1 MTKIPWTDQTWNP
14 IVGCSKIS
22 DGCKNCYAETMAAR
36 LSVMLGRI
44 GTGGQT
50 DAWSAYSSVVTDRR
64 WNGSTALIASALSKP
79 FLRKKPARFFV
90 GSMGDLFHPSVP
102 SVWIDQVMAVVSLCS
117 RHIFQLLTKRPE
129 RMCEYFER
137 YYAGT
142 PPLPNIWLGV
152 TAENQ
157 AMADERIPAL
167 LQIPASKRYI
177 SVEPILG
184 PIEVPDDVLR
194 NLDWVIIG
202 AESGPN
208 RRQCSLEWVSRLG
221 ILCNC
226 AAVPWFVKQI
236 HDINGKLVKSPANWP
251 REFPI

>member
-36 LSVMLGRI
+36 LSVMIGRI

-79 FLRKKPARFFV
+79 LLRKKPARFFV

-102 SVWIDQVMAVVSLCS
+102 SEWIDQVMAVVSLCS

-129 RMCEYFER
+129 RMREYFER

-177 SVEPILG
+177 SVEPMLG

-251 REFPI
+251 QEFPK

>member
-1 MTKIPWTDQTWNP
+1 M
-14 IVGCSKIS
+14 
-22 DGCKNCYAETMAAR
+22 
-36 LSVMLGRI
+36 
-44 GTGGQT
+44 
-50 DAWSAYSSVVTDRR
+50 
-64 WNGSTALIASALSKP
+64 
-79 FLRKKPARFFV
+79 
-90 GSMGDLFHPSVP
+90 
-102 SVWIDQVMAVVSLCS
+102 
-117 RHIFQLLTKRPE
+117 
-129 RMCEYFER
+129 
-137 YYAGT
+137 
-142 PPLPNIWLGV
+142 
-152 TAENQ
+152 
-157 AMADERIPAL
+157 

-177 SVEPILG
+177 SVEPMLG

-251 REFPI
+251 QEFPK